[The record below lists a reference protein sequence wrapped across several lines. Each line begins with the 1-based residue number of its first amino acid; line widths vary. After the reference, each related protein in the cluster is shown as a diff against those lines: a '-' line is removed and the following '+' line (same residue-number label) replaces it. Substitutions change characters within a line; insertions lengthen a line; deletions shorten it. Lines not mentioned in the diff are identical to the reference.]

1 MSTKNEKTFVERS
14 LSELRKEI
22 NIVTEDELKAKN
34 FACTFSE
41 TTHKLT
47 SIKSTEKKEK
57 NDRVKE
63 QFEKLQEELLRR
75 YNLKL
80 SLTES
85 YSLRCIN
92 IVDRDAK
99 KNEQTKQTE
108 QTEQTEQQAA

>member
-14 LSELRKEI
+14 LNELRKEI
-22 NIVTEDELKAKN
+22 NIVTEEELFAKDY
-34 FACTFSE
+34 FCTFSE

-47 SIKSTEKKEK
+47 SIKKITESSKK

-63 QFEKLQEELLRR
+63 KFEKLQADLLRR

-85 YSLRCIN
+85 YTLRCIN
-92 IVDRDAK
+92 IVDQESKSATTNANK
-99 KNEQTKQTE
+99 EE
-108 QTEQTEQQAA
+108 QTEQAA